1 MCSKLSSIVGAW
13 KRFVYFRYRGV
24 YHRCLHVAYMHSVL
38 LCMTS
43 GMVVFNVCM
52 IWDIAW
58 DGMGYGGCKQWER
71 LKFIGRRS
79 VRWLRW
85 LNGNVGV

>member
-24 YHRCLHVAYMHSVL
+24 YHRCLHAQCVTLHDF
-38 LCMTS
+38 
-43 GMVVFNVCM
+43 GHGVFNVCM

-58 DGMGYGGCKQWER
+58 DG
-71 LKFIGRRS
+71 I
-79 VRWLRW
+79 
-85 LNGNVGV
+85 